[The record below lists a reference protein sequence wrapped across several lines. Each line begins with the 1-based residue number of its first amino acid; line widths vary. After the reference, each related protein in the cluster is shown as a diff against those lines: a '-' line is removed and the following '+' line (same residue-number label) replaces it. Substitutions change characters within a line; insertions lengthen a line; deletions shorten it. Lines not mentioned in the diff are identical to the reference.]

1 MSILDAYRTS
11 HEELLQPQDAIV
23 EDKIRNLSEVK
34 PINNNAFR
42 VTNSMGDLLF
52 FHFRVT
58 NVKLINEKNLINITV
73 PMFANP

>member
-1 MSILDAYRTS
+1 MSILDEYRTS
-11 HEELLQPQDAIV
+11 HEELMQPEDAIV
-23 EDKIRNLSEVK
+23 EDKITTLSEVK

-42 VTNSMGDLLF
+42 VTNSMGDLLL

-58 NVKLINEKNLINITV
+58 NVKLINEKNPMNITA